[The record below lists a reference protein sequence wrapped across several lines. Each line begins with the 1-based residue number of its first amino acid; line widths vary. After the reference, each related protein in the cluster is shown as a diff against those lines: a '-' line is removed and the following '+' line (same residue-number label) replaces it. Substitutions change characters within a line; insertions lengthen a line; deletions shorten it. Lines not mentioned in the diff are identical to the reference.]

1 MPDDPVWEIDTAP
14 LEQEGFCGRRE
25 LPEKAKRLLADG
37 WEPFAVSEARLWFRL
52 KSA

>member
-1 MPDDPVWEIDTAP
+1 MPDDLVWEVDTAP
-14 LEQEGFCGRRE
+14 LEQQDASRSHE